1 MSDKKYPLKNEV
13 GSSEEKNY
21 QYGFNHF
28 FNVGHAQKYGVNAAI
43 VLNHLIYWS
52 KNNYANNR
60 NIYDGY
66 VWTYNSIV
74 ALQEILPYFSEKQI
88 RYCLTKLVK
97 NGVIK
102 TGNYNKLSYDKTNW
116 YAIIDK
122 TLLQICQI
130 GVTNLSDRGDKKGEP
145 IPINETNNNT
155 NNINEE
161 ETTKTANNADRIISC
176 FRPLSSDSSLDRNPV
191 AIATSQSP
199 LTLGEPKVN
208 SKRKTDKSVLGEP
221 NNAEGVVKQ
230 SNTNTNNKNKKT
242 HSPQAT
248 TLSNRGFRFFNIV
261 EHNATVSELVTN
273 INKLKIKFDGTYLLE
288 NQSFKYLSKILKT
301 GMFEKPVGIAPSAL
315 AKKVVSNIRYKIED
329 LGKTFPS
336 VKSWVTQFSR
346 GDYAYLLSLYEEGG
360 IMTFK
365 GVQRLTKDII
375 SVFLVCGVGEQS
387 FTPEMFFRLKKD
399 NLINDLRVTKTQLPL
414 ILELILKGQEPFKD
428 KYFKNELTE
437 EVRPYYTL

>member
-1 MSDKKYPLKNEV
+1 MKTKK
-13 GSSEEKNY
+13 KNY
-21 QYGFNHF
+21 YAVIPANVRYDKRLKPNAKLLYGEITALCNEKGYCWASNGYFAELYE
-28 FNVGHAQKYGVNAAI
+28 VKKETISRYISQLAEYKY
-43 VLNHLIYWS
+43 IYV
-52 KNNYANNR
+52 KM
-60 NIYDGY
+60 NI
-66 VWTYNSIV
+66 N
-74 ALQEILPYFSEKQI
+74 
-88 RYCLTKLVK
+88 
-97 NGVIK
+97 IK
-102 TGNYNKLSYDKTNW
+102 TKRTSSR
-116 YAIIDK
+116 IIQLNPYPIDEK
-122 TLLQICQI
+122 
-130 GVTNLSDRGDKKGEP
+130 VKGGIDEKVKGG
-145 IPINETNNNT
+145 IDEKVKVNNT
-155 NNINEE
+155 LINTTSININEE
-161 ETTKTANNADRIISC
+161 EITKTANNADRIISS
-176 FRPLSSDSSLDRNPV
+176 FSPLSSDSSLDRNPV

-208 SKRKTDKSVLGEP
+208 SKTKTDKSVLGEP
-221 NNAEGVVKQ
+221 ANAEGVVKQ

-248 TLSNRGFRFFNIV
+248 TLSNRGFRFVNIV

-301 GMFEKPVGIAPSAL
+301 GMFEKPVGIAPTAL
-315 AKKVVSNIRYKIED
+315 AKKVISNIRYKIED

-336 VKSWVTQFSR
+336 VKSWVTQFTR

-360 IMTFK
+360 IMSFK

-387 FTPEMFFRLKKD
+387 FTPEIFFRLKKD

-414 ILELILKGQEPFKD
+414 ILELILKGQESFKN

>member
-1 MSDKKYPLKNEV
+1 METKK
-13 GSSEEKNY
+13 KNY
-21 QYGFNHF
+21 YAVIPANVRYDKRLKPNAKLLYGEITALCNEKGYCWASNSYFAELYE
-28 FNVGHAQKYGVNAAI
+28 VKKETISRYISQLAEYKY
-43 VLNHLIYWS
+43 IYV
-52 KNNYANNR
+52 KM
-60 NIYDGY
+60 NI
-66 VWTYNSIV
+66 N
-74 ALQEILPYFSEKQI
+74 
-88 RYCLTKLVK
+88 
-97 NGVIK
+97 IK
-102 TGNYNKLSYDKTNW
+102 TKRTSSR
-116 YAIIDK
+116 IIQLNPYPIDEK
-122 TLLQICQI
+122 
-130 GVTNLSDRGDKKGEP
+130 VKGGIDEKVKGG
-145 IPINETNNNT
+145 IDEKVKVNNT
-155 NNINEE
+155 LINTTSININEE
-161 ETTKTANNADRIISC
+161 EITKTANNADRIISS
-176 FRPLSSDSSLDRNPV
+176 FSPLSSDSSLDRNPV

-208 SKRKTDKSVLGEP
+208 SKTKTDKSVLGEP
-221 NNAEGVVKQ
+221 ANAEGVVKQ

-248 TLSNRGFRFFNIV
+248 TLSNRGFRFVNIV

-315 AKKVVSNIRYKIED
+315 AKKVISNIRYKIED

-336 VKSWVTQFSR
+336 VKSWVTQFTR

-360 IMTFK
+360 IMSFK

-387 FTPEMFFRLKKD
+387 FTPEIFFRLKKD

-414 ILELILKGQEPFKD
+414 ILELILKGQEPFKN

>member
-1 MSDKKYPLKNEV
+1 METKK
-13 GSSEEKNY
+13 KNY
-21 QYGFNHF
+21 YAVIPANVRYDKRLKPNAKLLYGEITALCNEKGYCWASNSYFAELYE
-28 FNVGHAQKYGVNAAI
+28 VKRETISRYISQLAEYKY
-43 VLNHLIYWS
+43 IYV
-52 KNNYANNR
+52 KM
-60 NIYDGY
+60 NI
-66 VWTYNSIV
+66 N
-74 ALQEILPYFSEKQI
+74 
-88 RYCLTKLVK
+88 
-97 NGVIK
+97 IK
-102 TGNYNKLSYDKTNW
+102 TKRTSSR
-116 YAIIDK
+116 IIQLNPYPIDEK
-122 TLLQICQI
+122 
-130 GVTNLSDRGDKKGEP
+130 VKGGIDEKVKGG
-145 IPINETNNNT
+145 IDEKVKVNNT
-155 NNINEE
+155 LINTTSININEE
-161 ETTKTANNADRIISC
+161 EITKTANNADRIISS
-176 FRPLSSDSSLDRNPV
+176 FSPLSSDSSLDRNPV

-221 NNAEGVVKQ
+221 ANAEGVVKQ

-248 TLSNRGFRFFNIV
+248 TLSNRGFRFVNIV

-301 GMFEKPVGIAPSAL
+301 GMFEKPVGIAPTVL

-336 VKSWVTQFSR
+336 VKSWVTQFSKS
-346 GDYAYLLSLYEEGG
+346 DYAYLLSLYEEGG

-414 ILELILKGQEPFKD
+414 ILELILKGQETFKN

-437 EVRPYYTL
+437 DVRPYYTL